1 MIHRYRTENVNTSRS
16 YNKWLPEE
24 DTKLIQEIIDDKTFE
39 EIALEHKRTVLA
51 IKSRVYWYKENRSRS
66 T

>member
-1 MIHRYRTENVNTSRS
+1 MVHRYRTENVNTSRS
-16 YNKWLPEE
+16 FNKWSPEE

-51 IKSRVYWYKENRSRS
+51 IKSRVYWYKESRN

>member
-1 MIHRYRTENVNTSRS
+1 MVRRYSAGNVNTSRS
-16 YNKWLPEE
+16 FNKWSPEE
-24 DTKLIQEIIDDKTFE
+24 DTKLIHEIIDDKTFE

-51 IKSRVYWYKENRSRS
+51 IKSRVYWYKENRRS

>member
-1 MIHRYRTENVNTSRS
+1 MVHRYRTENVNTSRS
-16 YNKWLPEE
+16 FNKWLPEE
-24 DTKLIQEIIDDKTFE
+24 DTKLIQEIINDKTFE